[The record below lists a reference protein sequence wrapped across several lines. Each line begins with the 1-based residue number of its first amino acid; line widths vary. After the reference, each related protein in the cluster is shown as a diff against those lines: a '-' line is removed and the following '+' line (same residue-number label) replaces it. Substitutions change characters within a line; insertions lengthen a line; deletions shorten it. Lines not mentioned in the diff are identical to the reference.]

1 MLRHPIDLFISKW
14 DAHVKLTVPD
24 IEPLDHVLA
33 LLKDGVENK
42 VLFKVIVIWLF
53 VGQTY
58 HNILNSDPFP
68 QLNHSIGEKE
78 LCDVQV

>member
-42 VLFKVIVIWLF
+42 VL
-53 VGQTY
+53 
-58 HNILNSDPFP
+58 
-68 QLNHSIGEKE
+68 IGY
-78 LCDVQV
+78 CH